1 MLYDEL
7 NDTEAVV
14 SVLAM
19 DESYEQH
26 TYEHTPR
33 SSRAS
38 ILVYLCNSSIAG
50 YDRIRHE
57 YYGIRG
63 FRQVC

>member
-1 MLYDEL
+1 MLYDEV

-26 TYEHTPR
+26 IYEHTPR
-33 SSRAS
+33 SSCAFTS
-38 ILVYLCNSSIAG
+38 GYLWNLSGAG
-50 YDRIRHE
+50 YAHIRHE

-63 FRQVC
+63 FRQLC

>member
-1 MLYDEL
+1 MLYDES
-7 NDTEAVV
+7 NDTEAFE
-14 SVLAM
+14 SLLAM

-50 YDRIRHE
+50 YDCIRHE
-57 YYGIRG
+57 YYGIRR